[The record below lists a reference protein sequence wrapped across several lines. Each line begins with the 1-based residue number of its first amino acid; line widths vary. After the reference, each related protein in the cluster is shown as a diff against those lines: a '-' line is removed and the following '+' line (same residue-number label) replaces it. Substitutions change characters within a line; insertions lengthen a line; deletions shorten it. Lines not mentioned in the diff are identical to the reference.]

1 MRTYIPVP
9 ETGPSTSPTRNDA
22 LLALGNFL
30 RGTVEWLAGR
40 LDSARRSD
48 VDAYLSQASDNIDLE
63 WRIRQLE
70 RNAFFSRY
78 Y

>member
-1 MRTYIPVP
+1 VRTYVPVP
-9 ETGPSTSPTRNDA
+9 ETGPSARPTGSDP

-30 RGTVEWLAGR
+30 RATADWLAGR
-40 LDSARRSD
+40 IDSARRSD
-48 VDAYLSQASDNIDLE
+48 VEAYLSKATDNVDLE
-63 WRIRQLE
+63 KRIRELE

>member
-1 MRTYIPVP
+1 MRTYVPGP
-9 ETGPSTSPTRNDA
+9 ETGPSARPTGSDP

-30 RGTVEWLAGR
+30 RGTAEWLAGR
-40 LDSARRSD
+40 VDAARRND
-48 VDAYLSQASDNIDLE
+48 VEAYLSKSTDNVDLE
-63 WRIRQLE
+63 HRIRMLE